1 MSQTVRPL
9 PGQPRAAPFDAYD
22 PSARV
27 FTLGENEPGGWDI
40 LRQLW
45 RRKLLIT
52 GVTIL
57 MAGVG
62 IAAVT
67 LMSPRYTAEAR
78 VLLGVQDRKVTNVQS
93 VLEGLVPNDSNIRSE
108 AFLIS
113 SRSMARQVGYRL
125 ALDKSPAFNP
135 FLAPEPTWT
144 DKLHPG
150 YMIGIAKDWALEQKN
165 ALFGDETT
173 DSKPADEKNEAA
185 ARQAYMWKT
194 IENKLLY
201 RVEATPLNRSH
212 VVSITAEFDDP
223 TLSAEVAN
231 AFSRVYVESQRIEKQ
246 KAADQAN
253 TWLDTQIKDLQAKVI
268 DAERN
273 VETYRREH
281 DLYSTKS
288 DTVIGQQLAALNQE
302 LIAAE
307 RSKVQ
312 AESKL
317 DQAQSLTGRNSGFDN
332 LPAVLQS
339 PLIVN
344 LRGRQAGLEGE
355 AADLSAKYTSKHPE
369 MRNIRAQI
377 SDINGKIEAEIDRI
391 VGSLENEVRI
401 ATNQYE
407 SIRTRLAELK
417 ANMGSSNTEQIE
429 LRQLER
435 EAEASRNMLESLLQ
449 RSKETANQSDLSRAN
464 AEIIS
469 MAAPPNGPSFPPSTL
484 IVLVSVLAGFGTGVL
499 IALLLE
505 RLDQTFRTTDEIEEI
520 TGLPA
525 LAVIPSIKKTW
536 AQRMDHVVR
545 QPNSTYT
552 NAVRSLAAHLA
563 FSNSKGHL
571 SRVVMFTSAVPG
583 EGKSHTSCSYAQ
595 LLANDAISV
604 ILVDADWRQPTQH
617 TNFGQRRRS
626 GVLDLLQGKARLEDV
641 VYRDAKSGVD
651 VLFAGK
657 SQDANSLSV
666 SLTRFQQLING
677 LTMKYDIVVLDTS
690 PLAVTPEMLHLA
702 RAADCVVFNVKW
714 GSTPRRVVTNE
725 LKHLMR
731 TGANVEG
738 IALSQV
744 NLNKYD
750 QYSYDDGG
758 YLPQRYLVQDM
769 RLPT

>member
-1 MSQTVRPL
+1 MPRTVRPIQSH
-9 PGQPRAAPFDAYD
+9 PHAAPIDAYA
-22 PSARV
+22 PSARMFSV
-27 FTLGENEPGGWDI
+27 SEPEPGGWEV

-45 RRKLLIT
+45 RRKLLIA
-52 GVTIL
+52 GVTVV
-57 MAGVG
+57 MAGVA

-125 ALDKSPAFNP
+125 ALDKSPEFNP

-150 YMIGIAKDWALEQKN
+150 YMIAAAKDWILDRKEE
-165 ALFGDETT
+165 LFGDEVPESEPV
-173 DSKPADEKNEAA
+173 DQKSAA
-185 ARQAYMWKT
+185 ADRDAYMWKT

-212 VVSITAEFDDP
+212 VVSITAEFNDP
-223 TLSAEVAN
+223 ILSAEVAN
-231 AFSRVYVESQRIEKQ
+231 AFARVYVERQRIEKQ
-246 KAADQAN
+246 NAADQAN
-253 TWLDTQIKDLQAKVI
+253 AWLNNQIEELQAKVI
-268 DAERN
+268 NAERA

-307 RSKVQ
+307 RNKVQ

-317 DQAQSLTGRNSGFDN
+317 KEAESLTKQDSGFDN

-344 LRGRQAGLEGE
+344 LRGRQAELEGQ
-355 AADLSAKYTSKHPE
+355 AADLSSRYTSKHPE

-377 SDINGKIEAEIDRI
+377 ADINDKINAEIDRI
-391 VGSLENEVRI
+391 AASLRNEVRI
-401 ATNQYE
+401 ANNQYD
-407 SIRTRLAELK
+407 SIKARLADLK
-417 ANMGSSNTEQIE
+417 SEMGSSNTEQIK
-429 LRQLER
+429 LHQLER
-435 EAEASRNMLESLLQ
+435 EADASRNMLESLLQ
-449 RSKETANQSDLSRAN
+449 RSKETANQGELSRSN

-469 MAAPPNGPSFPPSTL
+469 MAAPPNGPSFPPSML
-484 IVLVSVLAGFGTGVL
+484 IVLVAVMGGLGTGML
-499 IALLLE
+499 IALMVE
-505 RLDQTFRTTDEIEEI
+505 RLDQTFRTSDEIEEF
-520 TGLPA
+520 TGLPT
-525 LAVIPSIKKTW
+525 LAVVPTIKKAW
-536 AQRMDHVVR
+536 PQRMDHVVR
-545 QPNSTYT
+545 QPNTVYT
-552 NAVRSLAAHLA
+552 NAIRSLAAHLA
-563 FSNSKGHL
+563 FGNAQGRL
-571 SRVVMFTSAVPG
+571 PQVVMFTSAVPG
-583 EGKSHTSCSYAQ
+583 EGKSHTSCSFAQ
-595 LLANDAISV
+595 LLANDGASV
-604 ILVDADWRQPTQH
+604 VLVDADWRQPTQH
-617 TNFGQRRRS
+617 TNFGQRRRA
-626 GVLDLLQGKARLEDV
+626 GVLELLQGKARVEDV
-641 VYRDAKSGVD
+641 IYRDAKSGVD

-657 SQDANSLSV
+657 SQDVSSVSV
-666 SLTRFQQLING
+666 SLTRFQQLIHG
-677 LTMKYDIVVLDTS
+677 LTMKYDTVVLDTS

-702 RAADCVVFNVKW
+702 QISDSVVFNVKW

-731 TGANVEG
+731 TGAKVEG

-744 NLNKYD
+744 NLDKYH

-758 YLPQRYLVQDM
+758 YLPQRYLIQDM
-769 RLPT
+769 R